1 MLENP
6 LLIRRLPSISCLL
19 GNQSP
24 RCIKE
29 ADFIIRVWRSYDSDL
44 PKVIQKVN
52 DRLGNKLNL
61 GNKSNQMQDLV
72 LKELLFTS
80 KKKNNSKQ
88 NIWGN
93 LHLLQINQI
102 NFVLLAFFTVKE
114 RRWDKLYL
122 DNTELAVF
130 PRNPSIFV

>member
-80 KKKNNSKQ
+80 KKKTIQ
-88 NIWGN
+88 NKIFGEIYICCKLTKLILFFLPSSQLRKEDGISYIWITLN
-93 LHLLQINQI
+93 
-102 NFVLLAFFTVKE
+102 
-114 RRWDKLYL
+114 
-122 DNTELAVF
+122 
-130 PRNPSIFV
+130 